1 MITLCLTGI
10 WGMKKNTTVW
20 GAVIQVNDVIVP
32 HDIPAVAVEI
42 NKSSEQITEKLSK
55 VFYTVYT
62 DADTLHIPAS
72 WDVSSVNMK
81 LAGVYTVKGMLK
93 LPQEYAFEGNETCR
107 YRLPFLCSI
116 RTNRILIHITG

>member
-1 MITLCLTGI
+1 MIALCLTGI

-42 NKSSEQITEKLSK
+42 NKSSELIAEKLSQ

-62 DADTLHIPAS
+62 DADTLHIP
-72 WDVSSVNMK
+72 VSSFWRNLVSNGHH
-81 LAGVYTVKGMLK
+81 LSHGRDG
-93 LPQEYAFEGNETCR
+93 
-107 YRLPFLCSI
+107 
-116 RTNRILIHITG
+116 

>member
-1 MITLCLTGI
+1 MFIKYAMHSFFSPSTSI
-10 WGMKKNTTVW
+10 SN
-20 GAVIQVNDVIVP
+20 I

-81 LAGVYTVKGMLK
+81 LAGVYTVKGVLK
-93 LPQEYAFEGNETCR
+93 LPQEYAFEGNENLQVQTTVSVQYPDKPDINTY
-107 YRLPFLCSI
+107 YRLTAAGIYIFL
-116 RTNRILIHITG
+116 